1 MKLDCLKVLSESEVK
16 NIHETT
22 IDILEHCGV
31 KILSSRMLDF
41 LRERGLPVNYETKA
55 VRFPKTCIEESLAA
69 IPRKFE
75 VFDRRGNSAFV
86 LGDRQPKIAAGH
98 NAVFWVDSESGQTR
112 PSTVA
117 DVENFAKICDQ
128 CNVIDMIG
136 IPVMPQD
143 VPDPKVSLL
152 YGVRAC
158 VENSTKPIYFS
169 TDNAR
174 VNRACIDILQA
185 VFQGDL
191 RAQAYGI
198 SQLSP
203 TSPLFWEGGVL
214 DAIIDM
220 VNTGVPIAVLPEPN
234 AGVSAPYTLAG
245 LLTVNNAECLSGL
258 AIIQLL
264 DPGHKVIYASSWTT
278 TNMHTA
284 AALVGSAETTVCR
297 IAAAQLA
304 QFYNVPSH
312 TTAPNSD
319 NHAHDEQNAWEK
331 TFSQFCAVAAG
342 HDLIVNCG
350 MFATGM
356 TFSNEQLLMDAEI
369 TALAKRIA
377 AGISVTKDTIA
388 ADLIKQIGPRGETY
402 LTTEHTLKW
411 LRTDEYV
418 KTILSVSGSRAVWE
432 AQGSKDT
439 YRIAGDEVRQRSQSK
454 VATISCH
461 AKSRID
467 EILRSFS

>member
-1 MKLDCLKVLSESEVK
+1 MKLDCLKVPSESEVK

-31 KILSSRMLDF
+31 KILSSRMLD
-41 LRERGLPVNYETKA
+41 
-55 VRFPKTCIEESLAA
+55 FPKTCIEESLAA

-112 PSTVA
+112 ASTVA
-117 DVENFAKICDQ
+117 DVENFAKLCDQ
-128 CNVIDMIG
+128 CSVIDMIG

-214 DAIIDM
+214 DTIIDM

-319 NHAHDEQNAWEK
+319 NHAHDE
-331 TFSQFCAVAAG
+331 
-342 HDLIVNCG
+342 
-350 MFATGM
+350 
-356 TFSNEQLLMDAEI
+356 
-369 TALAKRIA
+369 
-377 AGISVTKDTIA
+377 
-388 ADLIKQIGPRGETY
+388 
-402 LTTEHTLKW
+402 
-411 LRTDEYV
+411 
-418 KTILSVSGSRAVWE
+418 
-432 AQGSKDT
+432 
-439 YRIAGDEVRQRSQSK
+439 
-454 VATISCH
+454 
-461 AKSRID
+461 
-467 EILRSFS
+467 